1 MQIVTVPY
9 INKIVKNPWDIL
21 QIPLPS
27 NSSIPSGTLQSRTHG
42 MCCVLEY
49 IISVL
54 RSIQTEAEKS
64 TFQAV
69 LMQYSFCCSST
80 QLAFAKTHC
89 TAYLLLTCLPIFKTR
104 KY

>member
-1 MQIVTVPY
+1 MTVSYINQIV
-9 INKIVKNPWDIL
+9 NNLCDIL

-27 NSSIPSGTLQSRTHG
+27 NSSIPSGTLQSRTHA
-42 MCCVLEY
+42 MRCVLEY

-54 RSIQTEAEKS
+54 RFIQTEAETS
-64 TFQAV
+64 TFEAM
-69 LMQYSFCCSST
+69 LMQCIICCSLT
-80 QLAFAKTHC
+80 PFAFAKTRC